1 VIGADCAS
9 ALARLIGPPA
19 GEPKII
25 AYTRSLK
32 ERTVMIALSFS
43 PRVGRRAC
51 AGKMLI
57 NHLVGWHV
65 RVLIS
70 CSNPYQ
76 SVVVE
81 LMKGGTN
88 TRETTN

>member
-1 VIGADCAS
+1 
-9 ALARLIGPPA
+9 
-19 GEPKII
+19 
-25 AYTRSLK
+25 
-32 ERTVMIALSFS
+32 MIALSFS
-43 PRVGRRAC
+43 TRVGRRAC

-57 NHLVGWHV
+57 NHLVGWPV

-88 TRETTN
+88 TRETTNYGLAVGATNLFPRCLTALWIRA